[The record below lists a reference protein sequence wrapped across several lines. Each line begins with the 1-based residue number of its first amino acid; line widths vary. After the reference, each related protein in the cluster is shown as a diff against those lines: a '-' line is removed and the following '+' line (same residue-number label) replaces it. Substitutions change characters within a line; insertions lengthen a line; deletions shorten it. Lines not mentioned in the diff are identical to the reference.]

1 MRKIWTTLE
10 NVISKDKNI
19 NILFRIIIWIW
30 VVGSIIMFIYSF
42 FIVEKYFSEWSLVLF
57 SMSILVPTIGI
68 GLFFFILIWIS
79 RLPSIIMWNISK
91 EWRIITIILNKEE
104 KKISNIETILNSI
117 ESLRLIMRRF
127 SIMRKLFWYLLTKTT
142 NNALNIYSETVHI
155 NALNILYDLRNDLT
169 LRIDSKKNILESAK
183 SEVSKNI
190 QWTTELDQVSELQ
203 KGRLDRQIEQ
213 FEELQR
219 VLVKV

>member
-91 EWRIITIILNKEE
+91 EWRIITTILNKEE